1 HTTLFR
7 SGCQFGHSC
16 RGASQLA
23 VAQRAVGEPQRLG
36 VVRLLEL
43 RDQRLRRA
51 LHSHL
56 HLTNILPPKSGP
68 GGLTTFASRQYPVKR
83 WLPGRLAP
91 AGEFVALPTFRR
103 ASSSQQPGTDI
114 RSASGCWV
122 RSVRFL
128 HPHGVSPRGAR
139 GSPASDGKWLLVDG
153 AVLGWLLATMG
164 TAALGSVF
172 PLVNIE
178 LYLLGVVSSVNSVS
192 WWALAV
198 AAAFGQLIGK
208 TLFFFAGRGSFRLG
222 ERLMRK
228 TDTSNSRWTEW
239 LHSFHRRTEE
249 RPLWGTLV
257 LFATSI
263 PGIPP
268 FTLMCFLSGAAG
280 LPLLTFWIACLAG
293 RTLHFFLIT
302 GAPELLSLLPAGG

>member
-1 HTTLFR
+1 
-7 SGCQFGHSC
+7 
-16 RGASQLA
+16 
-23 VAQRAVGEPQRLG
+23 
-36 VVRLLEL
+36 
-43 RDQRLRRA
+43 
-51 LHSHL
+51 
-56 HLTNILPPKSGP
+56 
-68 GGLTTFASRQYPVKR
+68 
-83 WLPGRLAP
+83 
-91 AGEFVALPTFRR
+91 
-103 ASSSQQPGTDI
+103 
-114 RSASGCWV
+114 
-122 RSVRFL
+122 
-128 HPHGVSPRGAR
+128 
-139 GSPASDGKWLLVDG
+139 VDG